1 MTVPGHCTRLP
12 EAPATA
18 PSASAAR
25 PAPLGTGPRPAA
37 AKAGIRPKAAAHRV
51 PAQRVPRPARPAAA
65 TRGDSASGGGPADGA
80 APRARLATAAQAPA
94 PQRTAPEL
102 KSPSRGASHGQHL
115 TYASFASY
123 VKERGPVLLRTARSL
138 TSNVND
144 AEDLLQTALTKTYV
158 AWERIED
165 HRALDGYVRR
175 ALVNT
180 RTSQWRKRKVDEFV
194 CEELPEPENAPLEDP
209 AEQQVLRDAMWG
221 AIMKLPDRQRAMVVL
236 RYYEDLSEVQTA
248 EVLGVSVG
256 TVKSAVS
263 RALGKLRED
272 PQLREDV

>member
-1 MTVPGHCTRLP
+1 MTTPVCTS
-12 EAPATA
+12 ASTAATPATQTLPY
-18 PSASAAR
+18 PSFSSY
-25 PAPLGTGPRPAA
+25 
-37 AKAGIRPKAAAHRV
+37 V
-51 PAQRVPRPARPAAA
+51 
-65 TRGDSASGGGPADGA
+65 
-80 APRARLATAAQAPA
+80 RARQ
-94 PQRTAPEL
+94 
-102 KSPSRGASHGQHL
+102 
-115 TYASFASY
+115 
-123 VKERGPVLLRTARSL
+123 PVLLRTARSL
-138 TSNVND
+138 TANPSD

-175 ALVNT
+175 ALLNT

-194 CEELPEPENAPLEDP
+194 CEELPEPEPVPGEDDT
-209 AEQQVLRDAMWG
+209 AEQQALHDAMWR

-272 PQLREDV
+272 PELGLVR

>member
-1 MTVPGHCTRLP
+1 MTTPVCT
-12 EAPATA
+12 
-18 PSASAAR
+18 SASN
-25 PAPLGTGPRPAA
+25 
-37 AKAGIRPKAAAHRV
+37 
-51 PAQRVPRPARPAAA
+51 AA
-65 TRGDSASGGGPADGA
+65 TTATQT
-80 APRARLATAAQAPA
+80 LA
-94 PQRTAPEL
+94 
-102 KSPSRGASHGQHL
+102 
-115 TYASFASY
+115 FASY
-123 VKERGPVLLRTARSL
+123 TSSYTSYPSFSSYVKARRPVLLRTARSL
-138 TSNVND
+138 TANPSD

-175 ALVNT
+175 ALLNT

-194 CEELPEPENAPLEDP
+194 CDELPEPEGTPVGDP
-209 AEQQVLRDAMWG
+209 AEHQVLHDAMWR
-221 AIMKLPDRQRAMVVL
+221 AIMKLPARQRAMVVL

-272 PQLREDV
+272 PELVLAR